1 MENIGLHSALRNECR
16 ILSFGCMPPDS
27 SLVFLQR
34 FRLAADVARRCTI
47 IDLRVVAVAAEA
59 GDVPTRKDDALPRQV
74 PALGGMPHSV

>member
-1 MENIGLHSALRNECR
+1 MENIGLHSALRNEC
-16 ILSFGCMPPDS
+16 IMLSFGCMPPDS

-47 IDLRVVAVAAEA
+47 IDLRVVAVA